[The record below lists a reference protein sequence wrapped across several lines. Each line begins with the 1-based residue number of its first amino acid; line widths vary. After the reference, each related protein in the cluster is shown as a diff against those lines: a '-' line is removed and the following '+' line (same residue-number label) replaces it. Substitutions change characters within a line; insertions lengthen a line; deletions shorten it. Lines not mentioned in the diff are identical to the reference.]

1 MNLTIRP
8 IELDDIAGFH
18 AALSSVA
25 SEKKYLSTVEAPP
38 LDRIREFVT
47 NNIEQQHSQFVAAD
61 SDTIVGWADI
71 VPLKR
76 PGMHH
81 VGSLGI
87 GVLAACR
94 GQGIGDRLLQ
104 ATIDHAWQQGLKRL
118 ELEVFADNIP
128 AMNLYRKHGYQVEGV
143 KRFARLIDGVYQ
155 DIVIMGQYRI

>member
-1 MNLTIRP
+1 MNITIRQ

-25 SEKKYLSTVEAPP
+25 SEKKYLSTVESPP
-38 LDRIREFVT
+38 LDRIREFVR
-47 NNIEQQHSQFVAAD
+47 NNIEQQYSQFVAVD

-76 PGMHH
+76 PSMNQ
-81 VGSLGI
+81 VGS
-87 GVLAACR
+87 
-94 GQGIGDRLLQ
+94 QGIGDRLLKV
-104 ATIDHAWQQGLKRL
+104 TIAHAWLQGLQRL
-118 ELEVFADNIP
+118 ELEVFAGNVP

-155 DIVIMGQYRI
+155 DTVIMGQYRI

>member
-1 MNLTIRP
+1 MNITIRQ

-25 SEKKYLSTVEAPP
+25 SEKKYLSTVESPP
-38 LDRIREFVT
+38 LDRIREFVR
-47 NNIEQQHSQFVAAD
+47 NNIEQQYSQFVAVD

-76 PGMHH
+76 PSMNH
-81 VGSLGI
+81 VGSQGI
-87 GVLAACR
+87 GVLSAYR
-94 GQGIGDRLLQ
+94 SQGIGDRLLKV
-104 ATIDHAWQQGLKRL
+104 TIAHAWQQGLQRL
-118 ELEVFADNIP
+118 ELEVFAGNVP

-155 DIVIMGQYRI
+155 DTVIMGQYRI